1 MTDEDTRIEK
11 ALRKCADA
19 RLPEGFADR
28 LVKRIRENKES
39 EERKTSLKSGFARFA
54 LVAASITLLL
64 GFVPGVLVLDHAPAR
79 QARVAAHGDEIR
91 AVNPTSP
98 QDCQLNALAF
108 LGFCREAIRRRM
120 RSLLVRS
127 RKREEE
133 E

>member
-11 ALRKCADA
+11 VLRKCADA

-39 EERKTSLKSGFARFA
+39 EERKTSLKSGFARIA
-54 LVAASITLLL
+54 LVAASMTLLL
-64 GFVPGVLVLDHAPAR
+64 GFVPGVLDHATDR

-98 QDCQLNALAF
+98 QDCQLSALAF

>member
-19 RLPEGFADR
+19 RLPEGFAER

-39 EERKTSLKSGFARFA
+39 EERKTSLKSGFARIA
-54 LVAASITLLL
+54 LVAASMTLLL
-64 GFVPGVLVLDHAPAR
+64 GFVPGVLDHAPAR

>member
-28 LVKRIRENKES
+28 LVKRICENKES

-54 LVAASITLLL
+54 LVAASMTLLL
-64 GFVPGVLVLDHAPAR
+64 GFVPGVLDYAPDR

-98 QDCQLNALAF
+98 QDCQLSALAF